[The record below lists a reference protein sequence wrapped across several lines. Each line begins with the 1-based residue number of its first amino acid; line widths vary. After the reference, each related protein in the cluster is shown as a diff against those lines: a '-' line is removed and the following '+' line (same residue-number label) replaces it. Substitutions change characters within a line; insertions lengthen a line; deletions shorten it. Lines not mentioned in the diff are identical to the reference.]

1 MKVGNEA
8 TTESSAFVPSTTT
21 EPIPTTFRRR
31 RPKIKPLEIFDGVSI
46 TQINKRQKN
55 VESVAEPDPI
65 VRNQKKKKVTLQ
77 DVVLGTFEN
86 VNEKPKSIF
95 TNFDKVQE
103 ALLGTITNLDK
114 VQEDLLR
121 NDESEFD
128 VEPISIEQNN
138 QIFDSEDM
146 VGSIFDVSVPQKLEI
161 STTTTPD
168 PPITTV
174 RFAMPETTTTQQRW
188 IPPPTEAPRPV
199 TLAPTQPPPI
209 PVISA
214 TFAPVVTQ
222 PPQPPQ
228 QQQPIRQQVFQTI
241 VTQPPQPPQAQQ
253 QPIRQPV
260 RSRVPQQRGPKN
272 RVPKNRPLTKSE
284 KLKQIQDRL
293 KQLNSNGRWE
303 KRNQRRKKLGQRVN
317 LQEDGERFPTPV
329 KAAALIKSEIAP
341 NQESSRIIVRKRRP
355 NKQGDNLRPGQ
366 KIRRRKKKPKFG
378 NKLGVAA

>member
-8 TTESSAFVPSTTT
+8 TTESSFIPSTTT

-31 RPKIKPLEIFDGVSI
+31 RPKVKPLEIFDGVSI

-65 VRNQKKKKVTLQ
+65 VRDQKKLTLQ

-146 VGSIFDVSVPQKLEI
+146 VGSIFDVSVPQKLEV
-161 STTTTPD
+161 STTTTPE

-174 RFAMPETTTTQQRW
+174 RFAMPETTTTLQRW

-228 QQQPIRQQVFQTI
+228 QQQPIRQQVFQPV
-241 VTQPPQPPQAQQ
+241 VTQPSQPPQQQQ
-253 QPIRQPV
+253 QPIRQQV

-329 KAAALIKSEIAP
+329 KAAALIKSETP
-341 NQESSRIIVRKRRP
+341 NQESSRVIVRKRRP
-355 NKQGDNLRPGQ
+355 NKQGDNRPGQ
-366 KIRRRKKKPKFG
+366 KIRRRKKKTKFG
-378 NKLGVAA
+378 NKLGVAAT

>member
-1 MKVGNEA
+1 MFVFSYRSQPAFSFDFESLKVGSEA

-128 VEPISIEQNN
+128 VEPISI
-138 QIFDSEDM
+138 
-146 VGSIFDVSVPQKLEI
+146 
-161 STTTTPD
+161 
-168 PPITTV
+168 
-174 RFAMPETTTTQQRW
+174 
-188 IPPPTEAPRPV
+188 
-199 TLAPTQPPPI
+199 
-209 PVISA
+209 
-214 TFAPVVTQ
+214 
-222 PPQPPQ
+222 
-228 QQQPIRQQVFQTI
+228 
-241 VTQPPQPPQAQQ
+241 
-253 QPIRQPV
+253 
-260 RSRVPQQRGPKN
+260 
-272 RVPKNRPLTKSE
+272 
-284 KLKQIQDRL
+284 
-293 KQLNSNGRWE
+293 
-303 KRNQRRKKLGQRVN
+303 
-317 LQEDGERFPTPV
+317 
-329 KAAALIKSEIAP
+329 
-341 NQESSRIIVRKRRP
+341 
-355 NKQGDNLRPGQ
+355 
-366 KIRRRKKKPKFG
+366 
-378 NKLGVAA
+378 

>member
-31 RPKIKPLEIFDGVSI
+31 RPKVKPLEIFDGVSI

-121 NDESEFD
+121 NDESEFN

-146 VGSIFDVSVPQKLEI
+146 VACSIFDVSVPQKLEI
-161 STTTTPD
+161 STTPE

-228 QQQPIRQQVFQTI
+228 QQQPIRQQVFQPV
-241 VTQPPQPPQAQQ
+241 VTQPPQPPQQQ
-253 QPIRQPV
+253 QPTRQQV

-303 KRNQRRKKLGQRVN
+303 KRNQRRKKLGHRVN

-329 KAAALIKSEIAP
+329 KAAALIKSEISP

-366 KIRRRKKKPKFG
+366 KIRHRRKKKPKFG